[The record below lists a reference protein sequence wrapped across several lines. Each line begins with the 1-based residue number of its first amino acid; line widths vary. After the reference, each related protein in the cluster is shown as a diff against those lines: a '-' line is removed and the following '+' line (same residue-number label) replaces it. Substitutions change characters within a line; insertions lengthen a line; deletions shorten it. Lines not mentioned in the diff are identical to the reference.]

1 MYIVTL
7 ISMIFLFP
15 PCLQSYG
22 SRKIGLWGRS
32 WPTVRSA
39 KRQRHSELKVFCS
52 HHITYSVNSGTYLAL
67 TAETDA
73 VPGQFAEESA
83 GRTDSVVVTF
93 TCLKRI
99 FFCPVWFGLIKD
111 SYNCLFTTVLMLFV
125 FVLLMF
131 ECWVRFGLK
140 RYKWHIFWHQINE
153 EVFLKWIQLVIVI
166 SNRFL
171 FRHLSDSSQWTATI
185 TVDFTEDKKVKKNF
199 ATTWPIY
206 NFGV

>member
-99 FFCPVWFGLIKD
+99 FFLSCVVWSYKGQLQLSVYNSFNAICFCPSDVW
-111 SYNCLFTTVLMLFV
+111 MLSQIWFKKIQ
-125 FVLLMF
+125 MT
-131 ECWVRFGLK
+131 
-140 RYKWHIFWHQINE
+140 HI
-153 EVFLKWIQLVIVI
+153 LA
-166 SNRFL
+166 SN
-171 FRHLSDSSQWTATI
+171 
-185 TVDFTEDKKVKKNF
+185 
-199 ATTWPIY
+199 
-206 NFGV
+206 